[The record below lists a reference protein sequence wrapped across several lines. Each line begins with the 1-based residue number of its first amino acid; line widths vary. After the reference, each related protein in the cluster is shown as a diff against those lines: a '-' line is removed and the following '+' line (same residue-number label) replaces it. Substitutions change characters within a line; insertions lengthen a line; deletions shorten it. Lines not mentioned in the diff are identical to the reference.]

1 MQRFKIV
8 VSTILAL
15 AALAVLLFGPRPG
28 ATRPKDRVVV
38 TYWEKWTNK
47 EADQMKQIV
56 NDFNN
61 TVGKEKNIFVEYLS
75 MSSINQ
81 KTLVSTAAGVPPDV
95 AGVWDAQV
103 PQFAAVDALEPL
115 DELAAAKG
123 ITKGYY
129 KPVYWEGCSYNGR
142 LWAMVST
149 PAAVALHY
157 NKRIFK
163 ENAAK
168 LKAAGLDPDR
178 APQTLDEL
186 DRYAAVIDKKDK
198 QGSLEMTGYLPMEPG
213 WWLSQTAYWFGTDIF
228 DPKTQKFT
236 LTDPKVVRAY
246 EWIRSYSVKLGKESM
261 SEFRGSFGTFDSPNN
276 PFMVGKLAMVQ
287 QGPWMS
293 NYIENNRPKLNRVV
307 TNDKKMELAWP
318 AEKRRTNYEWAAA
331 PFPSAVPGMKDV
343 AHCPFDVL
351 VIPRGARHPK
361 EAFEF
366 IAYVNSQGPME
377 KLCMLHCKNSPLA
390 KVSRNFLQNHPNPY
404 IEVFE
409 RLASSPNARTITSLG
424 IWPEVNDELNNV
436 AQRVYLLEARPA
448 DALRDAQNRLQEKYD
463 RYQALQ
469 IARSKS

>member
-28 ATRPKDRVVV
+28 ATRPKDRIVV

-61 TVGKEKNIFVEYLS
+61 TVGKEKNIYVEYLS

-123 ITKGYY
+123 ITQSYY
-129 KPVYWEGCSYNGR
+129 KPVYWKGCSYNGR

-163 ENAAK
+163 ENAAG
-168 LKAAGLDPDR
+168 LKDPGLDPDR

-186 DRYAAVIDKKDK
+186 
-198 QGSLEMTGYLPMEPG
+198 
-213 WWLSQTAYWFGTDIF
+213 
-228 DPKTQKFT
+228 
-236 LTDPKVVRAY
+236 
-246 EWIRSYSVKLGKESM
+246 
-261 SEFRGSFGTFDSPNN
+261 
-276 PFMVGKLAMVQ
+276 
-287 QGPWMS
+287 
-293 NYIENNRPKLNRVV
+293 
-307 TNDKKMELAWP
+307 
-318 AEKRRTNYEWAAA
+318 
-331 PFPSAVPGMKDV
+331 
-343 AHCPFDVL
+343 
-351 VIPRGARHPK
+351 
-361 EAFEF
+361 
-366 IAYVNSQGPME
+366 
-377 KLCMLHCKNSPLA
+377 
-390 KVSRNFLQNHPNPY
+390 
-404 IEVFE
+404 
-409 RLASSPNARTITSLG
+409 
-424 IWPEVNDELNNV
+424 
-436 AQRVYLLEARPA
+436 
-448 DALRDAQNRLQEKYD
+448 
-463 RYQALQ
+463 
-469 IARSKS
+469 